1 MLSNEINTGE
11 EKINE
16 LEDSIK
22 EIRQNL
28 KQKLTVKKGN
38 QTNLPL
44 WYNMLTS
51 LSQLVMQKFSKHM
64 EEMSN
69 TINKFDL
76 LDIQRTLRP
85 TTEKYTFFSSTH
97 KTFIKGAYLLNSNT
111 DFSNSKRLIPH
122 KPFFL
127 TAMQVDRNH
136 KQKITL

>member
-1 MLSNEINTGE
+1 MLSNEISTGE

-69 TINKFDL
+69 TINKFDRSDGQPGRL
-76 LDIQRTLRP
+76 LQ
-85 TTEKYTFFSSTH
+85 
-97 KTFIKGAYLLNSNT
+97 
-111 DFSNSKRLIPH
+111 
-122 KPFFL
+122 
-127 TAMQVDRNH
+127 
-136 KQKITL
+136 